1 MARDFSKNT
10 SNYCLLGA
18 NAINPLL
25 SGAPGVTV
33 SAWINGDAFDATD
46 FNNRIF
52 VALMTGTSTSGIVLC
67 VAGGPPARA
76 RFAIR
81 SENGGTLYTCDGA
94 TTLSTGTWYNIVGV
108 ADIAGDSMATYLQ
121 GASDA
126 TASTAFTSTSFTP
139 STPTGNDTIG
149 CVVGAGGTTP
159 GATGVQFD
167 GRIAELAIWKAALS
181 AGEIAGLGRGASAL
195 RYRPNSLVAYYPLI
209 GLGSAERSLVTGG
222 PSAAITGSIPWATHP
237 PVAPPFGGSHR
248 SPYVISAPAATFRPP
263 ARLIRPHFHP
273 AVFQE

>member
-10 SNYCLLGA
+10 SNYMLLGA

-33 SAWINGDAFDATD
+33 SAWVQADAFDATD

-52 VALMTGTSTSGIVLC
+52 VALMTGASTSGIVLC

-94 TTLSTGTWYNIVGV
+94 TTLSTGTWYHLAGV
-108 ADIAGDSMATYLQ
+108 ADIAGDSMATYLN

-159 GATGVQFD
+159 ASTAVQFD
-167 GRIAELAIWKAALS
+167 GRIAEVAVWKVALS
-181 AGEIAGLGRGASAL
+181 AGEIAGLAGGNPATK
-195 RYRPNSLVAYYPLI
+195 YRPQSLVLYHQL
-209 GLGSAERSLVTGG
+209 LGHGSPERSLVGG
-222 PSAAITGSIPWATHP
+222 PSGTITGTVAQASHA
-237 PVAPPFGGSHR
+237 PVAPAFGR
-248 SPYVISAPAATFRPP
+248 NRRVPYVVTSGVVGPV
-263 ARLIRPHFHP
+263 LFHSHY
-273 AVFQE
+273 VNQGWR